1 MSGCVPR
8 YYKKVSVLSFHNPF
22 TTYLM
27 DFRMGC
33 RILFMKNSFMNI
45 LFFIKLE
52 KPYNLSPAIKAK
64 IYLALRKKIYI
75 TD

>member
-1 MSGCVPR
+1 
-8 YYKKVSVLSFHNPF
+8 
-22 TTYLM
+22 M

-52 KPYNLSPAIKAK
+52 KPFNLSPAIKAK
-64 IYLALRKKIYI
+64 IYLALRKKNIPQIEYKLE
-75 TD
+75 